1 MYSGKL
7 QGTLSNLLLLAC
19 LWAFGFSVAQ
29 AQGKQAVIIL
39 RTAENNAPGCDG
51 QAQLSYQI
59 INGPKVNNQEEV
71 RLLTFAPGASATSV
85 VSRKSYEDATKIKL
99 KDLSALKWN
108 QDGLLY
114 GLTGNGQLLAVPNE
128 MKPQKD
134 ATLTLSSFYGVNL
147 TGEIREG
154 KKKRQAAVPLRSIW
168 KIYFVTEGAA
178 INDTLF
184 KHAAEENSVALW
196 EAYLKA
202 TSNYRADEAR
212 NLMHDA
218 LLVCARSD
226 LSLFRGGDYGANE
239 RARERA
245 SKALSIREDE
255 TGKGLLAEIQKARE
269 TVDAVRA
276 QAEKLINDSKWDD
289 GITTAEPIKIYLATW
304 PALKERYN
312 YALQQ
317 SHTQHLFTGS
327 EALKAN
333 QIETALRECSIAWQ
347 RVSTS
352 APARQCMCESRTLVT
367 LRDEKNLRAQRH
379 PKDAKLAIEKE
390 LADADCTRDVRLE
403 GELRLTNCE
412 YAQQLWSEAQQLMG
426 RSVAPRAAA
435 TTTNPRATGRRRGA
449 GGAPTVQRTNAGAR
463 IVNAQN
469 LQSFREARAR
479 LLEAHSLCGDNSAVG
494 ETLEAANRSLSDYC
508 LTEARRAFGRSAV
521 ATAYTYLQSAQIYTP
536 NDQTV
541 HGLLEEAREKVREQT
556 RVKIGV
562 VIDDRSRSGSGAG
575 EIAAELESVAGETG
589 LASTLLL
596 DREQAA
602 AALRSIQSGRQL
614 SAPTV
619 IFYGDLLAAGA
630 RREDNRHMVRSSY
643 SYENP
648 DWKSADRVH
657 DDLNRTYKDCK
668 KVNGEAGCTAQRA
681 EVDRARAYRDQ
692 FRRYIE
698 VPYEYEENT
707 ITLRGA
713 AQMSFRAVDSV
724 SRSTQVAEMLEA
736 AVGGQCVERNGVR
749 SDDRNRFAGATNQSC
764 NVADEGAYVSQ
775 MIAKIKRD
783 AHLRATAYL
792 QQLPQSYYARA
803 RGAANRQQAVE
814 DYLFYLFLTRDKT
827 GEQAASALQFVS
839 AFDPEL
845 KSDGVLR

>member
-7 QGTLSNLLLLAC
+7 QGTLLNLALLAC
-19 LWAFGFSVAQ
+19 LCALSLGIAQ

-39 RTAENNAPGCDG
+39 RTTETGASSCDG

-59 INGPKVNNQEEV
+59 ITGPKVNNQEEV
-71 RLLTFAPGASATSV
+71 RLLTFEPGASAASA
-85 VSRKSYEDATKIKL
+85 VSRKGYEGATKTRL
-99 KDLSALKWN
+99 KDLVALKWN

-114 GLTGNGQLLAVPNE
+114 GSTGNVQLLAVPNE

-134 ATLTLSSFYGVNL
+134 TTLTLSSFYGVNL

-154 KKKRQAAVPLRSIW
+154 KKKRQTTIPLRSVW
-168 KIYFVTEGAA
+168 KIYFVTEGAT

-196 EAYLKA
+196 EAYLK
-202 TSNYRADEAR
+202 TTGNYRADEAR

-226 LSLFRGGDYGANE
+226 LSLFRSGDYGANA
-239 RARERA
+239 RASERA
-245 SKALSIREDE
+245 SRALSIRTDE
-255 TGKGLLAEIQKARE
+255 TGRGLLAEIQKAKE
-269 TVDAVRA
+269 TVDALRA

-289 GITTAEPIKIYLATW
+289 GITATEPIKIYLDTW
-304 PALKERYN
+304 PPLKERYT

-327 EALKAN
+327 QALKSN
-333 QIETALRECSIAWQ
+333 QIEIALRECSIAWQ

-367 LRDEKNLRAQRH
+367 LRDEKNLRGQRH
-379 PKDAKLAIEKE
+379 PKEAKLTLEKE
-390 LADADCTRDVRLE
+390 LADADCTHDARLE
-403 GELRLTNCE
+403 GELRVTNCE

-426 RSVAPRAAA
+426 GSGLGRAAA
-435 TTTNPRATGRRRGA
+435 ATVNPRVAGRRRA
-449 GGAPTVQRTNAGAR
+449 SATLPVQRASVGLR
-463 IVNAQN
+463 VVNTQN
-469 LQSFREARAR
+469 RQSFREARAK
-479 LLEAHSLCGDNSAVG
+479 LLEAHSLCGDNSGVS

-508 LTEARRAFGRSAV
+508 LTEARRALGRGAV
-521 ATAYTYLQSAQIYTP
+521 ATAYTYLQSAQTYTP
-536 NDQTV
+536 NDQAL
-541 HGLLEEAREKVREQT
+541 HSLLEESREKVREQT
-556 RVKIGV
+556 RVNIGV
-562 VIDDRSRSGSGAG
+562 VIDDRSRSGSGAN
-575 EIAAELESVAGETG
+575 EIASEMESVAGETR
-589 LASTLLL
+589 LASTMILG
-596 DREQAA
+596 REQAA
-602 AALRSIQSGRQL
+602 SALRSIQSGRQL

-619 IFYGDLLAAGA
+619 IFYGDLLNAGA
-630 RREDNRHMVRSSY
+630 HREDNRHTVRSSY

-648 DWKSADRVH
+648 DWKNADRVH

-668 KVNGEAGCTAQRA
+668 KVNGEAGCASQRA
-681 EVDRARAYRDQ
+681 DVERARAYRDQ
-692 FRRYIE
+692 FRHYVE

-713 AQMSFRAVDSV
+713 AQMSFRAVDSI
-724 SRSTQVAEMLEA
+724 SRSTQVAETLEA
-736 AVGGQCVERNGVR
+736 TVSGQCVERSGVR
-749 SDDRNRFAGATNQSC
+749 SDDRNRFAGAADSSC
-764 NVADEGAYVSQ
+764 NVADEGTYVSQ

-783 AHLRATAYL
+783 AHLRAAAYL
-792 QQLPQSYYARA
+792 QQLPQSYYAR
-803 RGAANRQQAVE
+803 GQSAANRQQAVE

-827 GEQAASALQFVS
+827 DQQADSAMQFIS

-845 KSDGVLR
+845 KSDGTLR